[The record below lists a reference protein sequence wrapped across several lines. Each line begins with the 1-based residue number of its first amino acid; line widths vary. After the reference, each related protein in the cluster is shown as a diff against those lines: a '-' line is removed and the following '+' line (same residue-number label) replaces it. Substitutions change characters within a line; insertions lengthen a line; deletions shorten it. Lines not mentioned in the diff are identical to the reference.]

1 VNRRLLEKSAV
12 FCALV
17 GLGVA
22 VRLVSETP
30 NFSAAAA
37 TVLFAGFYFRHRT
50 TAICVPLAIM
60 TLSDYFLGGYAK
72 PMMVAVYGSLLIP
85 IAWRSR
91 LRTGLTPARVGLGA
105 VSSSLAFYLLTN
117 AAVWLMW
124 YPATW
129 QSLLRCY
136 TVALPFFVNTL
147 TGDVFFAAGI
157 FGLYALA
164 TRASNAAARVLA
176 PQAAG

>member
-1 VNRRLLEKSAV
+1 MNRDLLKKSAV

-17 GLGVA
+17 SLAVT

-30 NFSAAAA
+30 NFSAVAAA
-37 TVLFAGFYFRHRT
+37 ALFAGFYFRHRT

-60 TLSDYFLGGYAK
+60 TISDQVLGGYAK

-85 IAWRSR
+85 IAWRSLLHR
-91 LRTGLTPARVGLGA
+91 GLTPVRVGLGA
-105 VSSSLAFYLLTN
+105 VSSSLAFYVLTN
-117 AAVWLMW
+117 AAVWLTW

-129 QSLLRCY
+129 QGLLRCY
-136 TVALPFFVNTL
+136 AVALPFFANTL
-147 TGDVFFAAGI
+147 AGDLFFAAGF

-164 TRASNAAARVLA
+164 TRASEATARVVA
-176 PQAAG
+176 PQVG

>member
-1 VNRRLLEKSAV
+1 MNRSLLEKSAV

-17 GLGVA
+17 GLAVT

-30 NFSAAAA
+30 NFSAVTAAA
-37 TVLFAGFYFRHRT
+37 LFAGFYFTNRT
-50 TAICVPLAIM
+50 TAVCVPLAIM
-60 TLSDYFLGGYAK
+60 TVSDCFLGGYSK

-85 IAWRSR
+85 IAWRSL
-91 LRTGLTPARVGLGA
+91 LRTGLTPLRVGLGA
-105 VSSSLAFYLLTN
+105 VSSSLAFYALTN

-129 QSLLRCY
+129 QGLLRCY
-136 TVALPFFVNTL
+136 AVALPFFANTL
-147 TGDVFFAAGI
+147 ASDAFFAAGF

-164 TRASNAAARVLA
+164 TRTSAAAAPLVA
-176 PQAAG
+176 PQAG

>member
-1 VNRRLLEKSAV
+1 MNRNQLEKSAV

-17 GLGVA
+17 GIAVA

-30 NFSAAAA
+30 NFSAVAAA
-37 TVLFAGFYFRHRT
+37 ALFAGFYFRHRT

-60 TLSDYFLGGYAK
+60 TISDCFLGGYSK

-85 IAWRSR
+85 IAWRSL
-91 LRTGLTPARVGLGA
+91 LRGGLTPVRVGLGA
-105 VSSSLAFYLLTN
+105 VSSSLAFYVLTN
-117 AAVWLMW
+117 GATWLMW

-129 QSLLRCY
+129 QGLVRCY
-136 TVALPFFVNTL
+136 STALPFFGNTL
-147 TGDVFFAAGI
+147 AGDVIFAATF

-164 TRASNAAARVLA
+164 AGASEVATRAVAHQGA
-176 PQAAG
+176 